1 MASITLEH
9 VGKAYANGHVAA
21 HDLNLAVLQGE
32 LMVLV
37 GPSGSGKSTVLRLI
51 AGLEHPTSGR
61 ILIDDEEV
69 TAVPPERRDLA
80 MVFQSYALYP
90 HKSVRENLAFGL
102 RVRRVPPAE
111 IRDRVRQTAAT
122 LGIASL
128 LDRKPAQL
136 SGGQRQR
143 VALGRAIVREPRA
156 FLLDEPL
163 SNLDP
168 LLRVDTRTELALLH
182 RRLGATMVHVTHDQ
196 EEAMTLG
203 TRVAIMRDGR
213 LEQVG
218 TPLETFQR
226 PANVFVATFLGS
238 PAMNIWQCACTRSP
252 AGTHVTCP
260 GLAFDLDGDD
270 ERWPDREPVLVGVRP
285 YDIDL
290 TTPGDAD
297 AVGCVEVVEPLGATT
312 VLHVRIAGASGRPVR
327 VVVPADRTPALDDQV
342 ALRIRRDRVHVF
354 DGRTGIAVTPP
365 REP

>member
-9 VGKAYANGHVAA
+9 VGKTYPNGHVAA
-21 HDLNLAVLQGE
+21 RYLNLAIRDGE
-32 LMVLV
+32 LLVLV

-51 AGLEHPTSGR
+51 AGLERPTSGR
-61 ILIDDEEV
+61 ILIDGEDV
-69 TAVPPERRDLA
+69 TDIPPERRDLA

-102 RVRRVPPAE
+102 RVRRLAAPE
-111 IRDRVRQTAAT
+111 IRERVLRVAAT

-168 LLRVDTRTELALLH
+168 LLRWDTRTELVLLH

-203 TRVAIMRDGR
+203 SRVAVMCDGR

-218 TPLETFQR
+218 TPLEIFQC
-226 PANVFVATFLGS
+226 PANVFVATFFGS
-238 PAMNIWQCACTRSP
+238 PAMNVWRCRWTPTATGIRLARS
-252 AGTHVTCP
+252 
-260 GLAFDLDGDD
+260 GLAFDLDGTKNLRLDHD
-270 ERWPDREPVLVGVRP
+270 AVLVGVRP
-285 YDIDL
+285 HHISL
-290 TTPGDAD
+290 ASRGEAD
-297 AVGCVEVVEPLGATT
+297 AVGRVDVVELIGATT
-312 VLHVRIAGASGRPVR
+312 VLHIRVDGTSEPAVR
-327 VVVPADRTPALDDQV
+327 VVVAADQGPLVDADV
-342 ALRIRRDRVHVF
+342 ALRIRRDRVHLF
-354 DGRTGIAVTPP
+354 DERTGGAVTQTIA
-365 REP
+365 

>member
-1 MASITLEH
+1 MASITLDH
-9 VGKAYANGHVAA
+9 LNKIYPNGHVAA
-21 HDLNLAVLQGE
+21 RDLSLAIPHGE
-32 LMVLV
+32 LLVLV

-61 ILIDDEEV
+61 ILIDDEDV

-102 RVRRVPPAE
+102 QVRRVAAPE
-111 IRDRVRQTAAT
+111 IRDRVQRVAAT
-122 LGIASL
+122 LGIESF

-143 VALGRAIVREPRA
+143 VALGRAIIREPRA

-168 LLRVDTRTELALLH
+168 LLRVDTRTELVLLH

-203 TRVAIMRDGR
+203 TRVAVMRDGR

-218 TPLETFQR
+218 TPLEIFQR
-226 PANVFVATFLGS
+226 PANVFVATFFGS
-238 PAMNIWQCACTRSP
+238 PAMNIWRCGWTRTETGIRL
-252 AGTHVTCP
+252 AGC
-260 GLAFDLDGDD
+260 GLTLDLEATGNLRLEQDT
-270 ERWPDREPVLVGVRP
+270 VLVGVRP
-285 YDIDL
+285 HDISLAPRD
-290 TTPGDAD
+290 DAD
-297 AVGCVEVVEPLGATT
+297 AVGRVDVVEPLGATT
-312 VLHVRIAGASGRPVR
+312 VLHVRIDGASERAIR
-327 VVVPADRTPALDDQV
+327 VVVPADRGPVVDAEV
-342 ALRIRRDRVHVF
+342 AIRINRDRVYLF
-354 DGRTGIAVTPP
+354 DEP
-365 REP
+365 RP